1 MKNVILKKNTI
12 ISESHANIEMKE
24 TVLNIKIDQEYE
36 NIFNNSEFIFIID
49 ISYSMR
55 KFAKQII
62 NQLIPKII
70 ENLYYD
76 EDKYFHLIT
85 FQNIVE
91 YYKYKKIDFQQSKI
105 KACGATNMEE
115 VIDNLKMIK
124 LDDEKLINIITLSD
138 GIVHD
143 RENVKKKLEKYIKE
157 LKINQRINSQSI
169 SFISPF
175 SLKDKPDLEILTLF
189 HKLGNIEEKTE
200 FIKIEPKNNKKLS
213 DEEIEEYSIII
224 SNKFNK
230 EISGWKLIS
239 KNKNMRLLPFGKK
252 YESLILLNGKN
263 TIFVDGNINEENK
276 KNISI
281 ISTDNSISNPEIK
294 IGEEVNQENK
304 FLIYNE
310 TLTKIIDIILIN
322 KKSQSVIG
330 KEENIEIIEYVKKFE
345 NQNQS
350 INNKESNNRI
360 SDLLIKINNN
370 DEIINMETTE
380 FNEFINTERNLLKK
394 EINIIGNDMIKILN
408 LDLKSKYEY
417 IILINYSELLK
428 KYLNDFIKNIMYN
441 FFKEKKVE
449 KKITIIN
456 NGMRINRKIT
466 KFNEIT
472 NEFLMPSK
480 KKTKFIDDF
489 NIVVEKM
496 KEDKEKIYHL
506 YTIFS
511 KFELNETDKN
521 NLKKHIYE
529 NIYYLEKYN
538 IKIYSNVIKIIDN
551 NKELK
556 IKKHLDDEDI
566 ICGLIKQITTNGIR
580 DIEPL
585 IINYINESNEEK
597 INVIIE
603 LYNNNLLKN
612 NKIIK

>member
-24 TVLNIKIDQEYE
+24 TVLNIKIDKEYE

-91 YYKYKKIDFQQSKI
+91 YYKYKKIDFQQSTI

-175 SLKDKPDLEILTLF
+175 NSTDKPDLEILTLF
-189 HKLGNIEEKTE
+189 HKLGNIQEKTE
-200 FIKIEPKNNKKLS
+200 FIKIEPKNNEKLT

-263 TIFVDGNINEENK
+263 TIFVDGNLNEENK

-304 FLIYNE
+304 FLIYND
-310 TLTKIIDIILIN
+310 TLTQIIDIILMN
-322 KKSQSVIG
+322 KKCQSEIG

-472 NEFLMPSK
+472 DEFLNPSK

-529 NIYYLEKYN
+529 NIYYLEKYK

-612 NKIIK
+612 N

>member
-91 YYKYKKIDFQQSKI
+91 YYKYKKIDFQQSTI

-175 SLKDKPDLEILTLF
+175 NLKDKPDLEILTLF
-189 HKLGNIEEKTE
+189 HKLGNIQEKTE

-263 TIFVDGNINEENK
+263 TIFVDGNLNEENK

-304 FLIYNE
+304 FLIYND
-310 TLTKIIDIILIN
+310 TLTQIIDIILMN
-322 KKSQSVIG
+322 KKCQSEIG

-472 NEFLMPSK
+472 DEFLNPSK

-529 NIYYLEKYN
+529 NIYYLEKYK

-612 NKIIK
+612 N

>member
-91 YYKYKKIDFQQSKI
+91 YYKYKKIDFQQSTI

-175 SLKDKPDLEILTLF
+175 NLKDKPDLEILTLF
-189 HKLGNIEEKTE
+189 HKLGNIQEKTE
-200 FIKIEPKNNKKLS
+200 FIKIEPKNNEKLT

-263 TIFVDGNINEENK
+263 TIFVDGNLNEENK

-304 FLIYNE
+304 FLIYND
-310 TLTKIIDIILIN
+310 TLTQIIDIILMN
-322 KKSQSVIG
+322 KKCQSEIG

-472 NEFLMPSK
+472 DEFLNPSK

-529 NIYYLEKYN
+529 NIYYLEKYK

-612 NKIIK
+612 N

>member
-91 YYKYKKIDFQQSKI
+91 YYKYKKIDFQQSTI

-175 SLKDKPDLEILTLF
+175 NLKDKPDLEILTLF
-189 HKLGNIEEKTE
+189 HKLGNIQEKTE
-200 FIKIEPKNNKKLS
+200 FIKIEPKNNKKLT

-263 TIFVDGNINEENK
+263 TIFVDGNLNEENK

-304 FLIYNE
+304 FLIYND
-310 TLTKIIDIILIN
+310 TLTQIIDIILMN
-322 KKSQSVIG
+322 KKCQSEIG

-360 SDLLIKINNN
+360 SDLLIKINKN

-472 NEFLMPSK
+472 DEFLNPSK

-529 NIYYLEKYN
+529 NIYYLEKYK

-612 NKIIK
+612 N

>member
-91 YYKYKKIDFQQSKI
+91 YYKYKKIDFQLSKI
-105 KACGATNMEE
+105 EACGATNMEE

-175 SLKDKPDLEILTLF
+175 NLKDKPDLEILTLF
-189 HKLGNIEEKTE
+189 HKLGNIQEKTE
-200 FIKIEPKNNKKLS
+200 FIKIEPKNNKKLT

-263 TIFVDGNINEENK
+263 TIFVDGNLNEENK

-304 FLIYNE
+304 FLIYND
-310 TLTKIIDIILIN
+310 TLTQIIDIILMN
-322 KKSQSVIG
+322 KKCQSEIG

-360 SDLLIKINNN
+360 SDLLIKINKN

-472 NEFLMPSK
+472 DEFLNPSK

-511 KFELNETDKN
+511 KFELNETEKN

-529 NIYYLEKYN
+529 NIYYLEKYK

-612 NKIIK
+612 N

>member
-91 YYKYKKIDFQQSKI
+91 YYKYKKIDFQQSTI

-175 SLKDKPDLEILTLF
+175 SSTDKPDLEILTLF
-189 HKLGNIEEKTE
+189 HKLGNIQEKTE
-200 FIKIEPKNNKKLS
+200 FIKIEPKNNNKLT

-263 TIFVDGNINEENK
+263 TIFVDGNLNEENK

-304 FLIYNE
+304 FLIYND
-310 TLTKIIDIILIN
+310 TLTQIIDIILMN
-322 KKSQSVIG
+322 KKCQSEIG

-472 NEFLMPSK
+472 DEFLNPSK

-511 KFELNETDKN
+511 KFELNETEKN

-529 NIYYLEKYN
+529 NIYYLEKYK

-612 NKIIK
+612 N

>member
-55 KFAKQII
+55 EFAKQII

-175 SLKDKPDLEILTLF
+175 NLKDKPDLEILTLF
-189 HKLGNIEEKTE
+189 HKLGNIQEKTE
-200 FIKIEPKNNKKLS
+200 FIKIEPKNNEKLT

-263 TIFVDGNINEENK
+263 TIFVDGNLNEENK

-304 FLIYNE
+304 FLIYND
-310 TLTKIIDIILIN
+310 TLTQIIDIILMN
-322 KKSQSVIG
+322 KKCQSEIG

-360 SDLLIKINNN
+360 SDLLIKINKN

-472 NEFLMPSK
+472 DEFLNPSK

-529 NIYYLEKYN
+529 NIYYLEKYK

-612 NKIIK
+612 N

>member
-175 SLKDKPDLEILTLF
+175 NLKDKPDLEILTLF
-189 HKLGNIEEKTE
+189 HKLGNIQEKTE
-200 FIKIEPKNNKKLS
+200 FIKIEPKNNKKLT

-263 TIFVDGNINEENK
+263 TIFVDGNLNEENK

-304 FLIYNE
+304 FLIYND
-310 TLTKIIDIILIN
+310 TLTQIIDIILMN
-322 KKSQSVIG
+322 KKCQSEIG

-360 SDLLIKINNN
+360 SDLLIKINKN

-441 FFKEKKVE
+441 FFKKKKVE

-472 NEFLMPSK
+472 DEFLNPSK

-529 NIYYLEKYN
+529 NIYYLEKYK

-612 NKIIK
+612 N

>member
-91 YYKYKKIDFQQSKI
+91 YYKYKKIDFQQSTI

-175 SLKDKPDLEILTLF
+175 NLKDKPDLEILTLF
-189 HKLGNIEEKTE
+189 HKLGNIQEKTE
-200 FIKIEPKNNKKLS
+200 FIKIEPKNNKKLT

-263 TIFVDGNINEENK
+263 TIFVDGNLNEENK

-304 FLIYNE
+304 FLIYND
-310 TLTKIIDIILIN
+310 TLTQIIDIILMN
-322 KKSQSVIG
+322 KKCQSEIG

-472 NEFLMPSK
+472 DEFLNPSK

-529 NIYYLEKYN
+529 NIYYLEKYK

-612 NKIIK
+612 N

>member
-175 SLKDKPDLEILTLF
+175 NLKDKPDLEILTLF
-189 HKLGNIEEKTE
+189 HKLGNIQEKTE
-200 FIKIEPKNNKKLS
+200 FIKIEPKNNEKLT

-263 TIFVDGNINEENK
+263 TIFVDGNLNEENK

-304 FLIYNE
+304 FLIYND
-310 TLTKIIDIILIN
+310 TLTQIIDIILMN
-322 KKSQSVIG
+322 KKCQSEIG

-360 SDLLIKINNN
+360 SDLLIKINKN

-472 NEFLMPSK
+472 DEFLNPSK

-511 KFELNETDKN
+511 KFELNETEKN

-529 NIYYLEKYN
+529 NIYYLEKYK

-612 NKIIK
+612 N

>member
-1 MKNVILKKNTI
+1 M
-12 ISESHANIEMKE
+12 
-24 TVLNIKIDQEYE
+24 
-36 NIFNNSEFIFIID
+36 
-49 ISYSMR
+49 
-55 KFAKQII
+55 
-62 NQLIPKII
+62 
-70 ENLYYD
+70 
-76 EDKYFHLIT
+76 
-85 FQNIVE
+85 
-91 YYKYKKIDFQQSKI
+91 
-105 KACGATNMEE
+105 
-115 VIDNLKMIK
+115 
-124 LDDEKLINIITLSD
+124 
-138 GIVHD
+138 
-143 RENVKKKLEKYIKE
+143 
-157 LKINQRINSQSI
+157 
-169 SFISPF
+169 
-175 SLKDKPDLEILTLF
+175 
-189 HKLGNIEEKTE
+189 
-200 FIKIEPKNNKKLS
+200 NKKC
-213 DEEIEEYSIII
+213 
-224 SNKFNK
+224 
-230 EISGWKLIS
+230 
-239 KNKNMRLLPFGKK
+239 
-252 YESLILLNGKN
+252 
-263 TIFVDGNINEENK
+263 
-276 KNISI
+276 
-281 ISTDNSISNPEIK
+281 
-294 IGEEVNQENK
+294 
-304 FLIYNE
+304 
-310 TLTKIIDIILIN
+310 
-322 KKSQSVIG
+322 QSEIG

-472 NEFLMPSK
+472 DEFLNPSK

-529 NIYYLEKYN
+529 NIYYLEKYK

-612 NKIIK
+612 N

>member
-55 KFAKQII
+55 EFAKQII

-189 HKLGNIEEKTE
+189 HKLGNIQEKTE
-200 FIKIEPKNNKKLS
+200 FIKIEPKNNEKLT

-263 TIFVDGNINEENK
+263 TIFVDGNLNEENK

-304 FLIYNE
+304 FLIYND
-310 TLTKIIDIILIN
+310 TLTQIIDIILMN
-322 KKSQSVIG
+322 KKCQSEIG

-360 SDLLIKINNN
+360 SDLLIKINKN

-472 NEFLMPSK
+472 DEFLNPSK

-511 KFELNETDKN
+511 KFELNETEKN

-529 NIYYLEKYN
+529 NIYYLEKYK

-612 NKIIK
+612 N

>member
-91 YYKYKKIDFQQSKI
+91 YYKYKKIDFQQSTI

-175 SLKDKPDLEILTLF
+175 SSTDKPDLEILTLF
-189 HKLGNIEEKTE
+189 HKLGNIQEKTE
-200 FIKIEPKNNKKLS
+200 FIKIEPKNNEKLT

-263 TIFVDGNINEENK
+263 TIFVDGNLNEENK

-304 FLIYNE
+304 FLIYND
-310 TLTKIIDIILIN
+310 TLTQIIDIILMN
-322 KKSQSVIG
+322 KKCQSEIG

-472 NEFLMPSK
+472 DEFLNPSK

-511 KFELNETDKN
+511 KFELNETEKN

-529 NIYYLEKYN
+529 NIYYLEKYK

-612 NKIIK
+612 N

>member
-91 YYKYKKIDFQQSKI
+91 YYKYKKIDFQLSKI
-105 KACGATNMEE
+105 EACGATNMEE

-175 SLKDKPDLEILTLF
+175 NLKDKPDLEILTLF
-189 HKLGNIEEKTE
+189 HKLGNIQEKTE
-200 FIKIEPKNNKKLS
+200 FIKIEPKNNKKLT

-263 TIFVDGNINEENK
+263 TIFVDGNLNEENK

-304 FLIYNE
+304 FLIYND
-310 TLTKIIDIILIN
+310 TLTQIIDIILMN
-322 KKSQSVIG
+322 KKCQSEIG

-360 SDLLIKINNN
+360 SDLLIKINKN

-472 NEFLMPSK
+472 DEFLNPSK

-529 NIYYLEKYN
+529 NIYYLEKYK

-612 NKIIK
+612 N

>member
-55 KFAKQII
+55 QFAKQII

-91 YYKYKKIDFQQSKI
+91 YYKYKKIDFQQSTI

-175 SLKDKPDLEILTLF
+175 SSTDKPDLEILTLF
-189 HKLGNIEEKTE
+189 HKLGNIQEKTE
-200 FIKIEPKNNKKLS
+200 FIKIEPKNNKKLT

-263 TIFVDGNINEENK
+263 TIFVDGNLNEENK

-304 FLIYNE
+304 FLIYND
-310 TLTKIIDIILIN
+310 TLTQIIDIILMN
-322 KKSQSVIG
+322 KKCQSEIG

-360 SDLLIKINNN
+360 SDLLIKINKN

-472 NEFLMPSK
+472 DEFLNPSK

-529 NIYYLEKYN
+529 NIYYLEKYK

-612 NKIIK
+612 N

>member
-91 YYKYKKIDFQQSKI
+91 YYKYKKIDFQQSTI

-189 HKLGNIEEKTE
+189 HKLGNIQEKTE
-200 FIKIEPKNNKKLS
+200 FIKIEPKNNKKLT

-263 TIFVDGNINEENK
+263 TIFVDGNLNEENK

-281 ISTDNSISNPEIK
+281 ISIDNNSSNPEIK

-304 FLIYNE
+304 FLIYND
-310 TLTKIIDIILIN
+310 TLTQIIDIILMN
-322 KKSQSVIG
+322 KKCQSEIG

-360 SDLLIKINNN
+360 SDLLMKINNN

-417 IILINYSELLK
+417 IILINYSEFLEN
-428 KYLNDFIKNIMYN
+428 YLNDFIKNIMYN
-441 FFKEKKVE
+441 FFKEIKIE

-472 NEFLMPSK
+472 DEFLNPSK

-529 NIYYLEKYN
+529 NIYYLEKYK

-612 NKIIK
+612 N

>member
-24 TVLNIKIDQEYE
+24 TVLNIKIDKEYE

-91 YYKYKKIDFQQSKI
+91 YYKYKKIDFQQSTI

-175 SLKDKPDLEILTLF
+175 NLKDKPDLEILTLF
-189 HKLGNIEEKTE
+189 HKLGNIQEKTE
-200 FIKIEPKNNKKLS
+200 FIKIEPKNNKKLT

-263 TIFVDGNINEENK
+263 TIFVDGNLNEENK

-304 FLIYNE
+304 FLIYND
-310 TLTKIIDIILIN
+310 TLTQIIDIILMN
-322 KKSQSVIG
+322 KKCQSEIG

-360 SDLLIKINNN
+360 SDLLMKINNN

-472 NEFLMPSK
+472 DEFLNPSK

-529 NIYYLEKYN
+529 NIYYLEKYK

-612 NKIIK
+612 N

>member
-91 YYKYKKIDFQQSKI
+91 YYKYKKIDFQQSTI

-175 SLKDKPDLEILTLF
+175 SSTDKPDLEILTLF
-189 HKLGNIEEKTE
+189 HKLGNIQEKTE
-200 FIKIEPKNNKKLS
+200 FIKIEPKNNKKLT

-263 TIFVDGNINEENK
+263 TIFVDGNLNEENK

-304 FLIYNE
+304 FLIYND
-310 TLTKIIDIILIN
+310 TLTQIIDIILMN
-322 KKSQSVIG
+322 KKCQSEIG

-472 NEFLMPSK
+472 DEFLNPSK

-511 KFELNETDKN
+511 KFELNETEKN

-529 NIYYLEKYN
+529 NIYYLEKYK

-612 NKIIK
+612 N

>member
-175 SLKDKPDLEILTLF
+175 NLKDKPDLEILTLF
-189 HKLGNIEEKTE
+189 HKLGNIQEKTE
-200 FIKIEPKNNKKLS
+200 FIKIEPKNNEKLT

-263 TIFVDGNINEENK
+263 TIFVDGNLNEENK

-304 FLIYNE
+304 FLIYND
-310 TLTKIIDIILIN
+310 TLTQIIDIILMN
-322 KKSQSVIG
+322 KKCQSEIG

-360 SDLLIKINNN
+360 SDLLIKINYN

-472 NEFLMPSK
+472 DEFLNPSK

-529 NIYYLEKYN
+529 NIYYLEKYK

-612 NKIIK
+612 N

>member
-55 KFAKQII
+55 EFAKQII

-175 SLKDKPDLEILTLF
+175 NLKDKPDLEILTLF
-189 HKLGNIEEKTE
+189 HKLGNIQEKTE
-200 FIKIEPKNNKKLS
+200 FIKIEPKNNEKLT

-263 TIFVDGNINEENK
+263 TIFVDGNLNEENK

-304 FLIYNE
+304 FLIYND
-310 TLTKIIDIILIN
+310 TLTQIIDIILMN
-322 KKSQSVIG
+322 KKCQSEIG

-472 NEFLMPSK
+472 DEFLNPSK

-529 NIYYLEKYN
+529 NIYYLEKYK

-612 NKIIK
+612 N

>member
-189 HKLGNIEEKTE
+189 HKLGNIQEKTE
-200 FIKIEPKNNKKLS
+200 FIKIEPKNNEKLT

-263 TIFVDGNINEENK
+263 TIFVDGNLNEENK

-304 FLIYNE
+304 FLIYND
-310 TLTKIIDIILIN
+310 TLTQIIDIILMN
-322 KKSQSVIG
+322 KKCQSEIG

-360 SDLLIKINNN
+360 SDLLIKINKN

-472 NEFLMPSK
+472 DEFLNPSK

-551 NKELK
+551 KVLNLK
-556 IKKHLDDEDI
+556 KKNLDDEDI

-585 IINYINESNEEK
+585 IININESNEEK

>member
-175 SLKDKPDLEILTLF
+175 NLKDKPDLEILTLF
-189 HKLGNIEEKTE
+189 HKLGNIQEKTE
-200 FIKIEPKNNKKLS
+200 FIKIEPKNNEKLT

-263 TIFVDGNINEENK
+263 TIFVDGNLNEENK

-304 FLIYNE
+304 FLIYND
-310 TLTKIIDIILIN
+310 TLTQIIDIILMN
-322 KKSQSVIG
+322 KKCQSEIG

-360 SDLLIKINNN
+360 SDLLIKINKN

-472 NEFLMPSK
+472 DEFLNPSK

-529 NIYYLEKYN
+529 NIYYLEKYK

-612 NKIIK
+612 N

>member
-175 SLKDKPDLEILTLF
+175 NLKDKPDLEILTLF
-189 HKLGNIEEKTE
+189 HKLGNIQEKTE
-200 FIKIEPKNNKKLS
+200 FIKIEPKNNKKLT

-263 TIFVDGNINEENK
+263 TIFVDGNLNEENK

-304 FLIYNE
+304 FLIYND
-310 TLTKIIDIILIN
+310 TLTQIIDIILMN
-322 KKSQSVIG
+322 KKCQSEIG

-360 SDLLIKINNN
+360 SDLLIKINKN

-472 NEFLMPSK
+472 DEFLNPSK

-529 NIYYLEKYN
+529 NIYYLEKYK

-612 NKIIK
+612 N

>member
-91 YYKYKKIDFQQSKI
+91 YYKYKKIDFQQSTI

-175 SLKDKPDLEILTLF
+175 NLKDKPDLEILTLF
-189 HKLGNIEEKTE
+189 HKLGNIQEKTE
-200 FIKIEPKNNKKLS
+200 FIKIEPKNNEKLT

-263 TIFVDGNINEENK
+263 TIFVDGNLNEENK

-304 FLIYNE
+304 FLIYND
-310 TLTKIIDIILIN
+310 TLTQIIDIILMN
-322 KKSQSVIG
+322 KKCQSEIG

-360 SDLLIKINNN
+360 SDLLIKINYN

-472 NEFLMPSK
+472 DEFLNPSK

-511 KFELNETDKN
+511 KFELNETEKN

-529 NIYYLEKYN
+529 NIYYLEKYK

-612 NKIIK
+612 N

>member
-1 MKNVILKKNTI
+1 
-12 ISESHANIEMKE
+12 
-24 TVLNIKIDQEYE
+24 
-36 NIFNNSEFIFIID
+36 
-49 ISYSMR
+49 
-55 KFAKQII
+55 
-62 NQLIPKII
+62 
-70 ENLYYD
+70 
-76 EDKYFHLIT
+76 
-85 FQNIVE
+85 
-91 YYKYKKIDFQQSKI
+91 
-105 KACGATNMEE
+105 
-115 VIDNLKMIK
+115 MIK

-175 SLKDKPDLEILTLF
+175 SLIDKPDLEILTLF
-189 HKLGNIEEKTE
+189 HKLGNIQEKTD

-263 TIFVDGNINEENK
+263 TIFVDGNLNEENK

-304 FLIYNE
+304 FLIYND
-310 TLTKIIDIILIN
+310 TLTQIIDIILMN
-322 KKSQSVIG
+322 KKCQSEIG

-472 NEFLMPSK
+472 DEFLNPSK

-612 NKIIK
+612 N

>member
-175 SLKDKPDLEILTLF
+175 NLKDKPDLEILTLF
-189 HKLGNIEEKTE
+189 HKLGNIQEKTE
-200 FIKIEPKNNKKLS
+200 FIKIEPKNNEKLT

-263 TIFVDGNINEENK
+263 TIFVDGNLNEENK

-281 ISTDNSISNPEIK
+281 ISIDNSISNPEIK

-304 FLIYNE
+304 FLIYND
-310 TLTKIIDIILIN
+310 TLTQIIDIILMN
-322 KKSQSVIG
+322 KKCQSEIG

-472 NEFLMPSK
+472 DEFLNPSK

-529 NIYYLEKYN
+529 NIYYLEKYK

-612 NKIIK
+612 N

>member
-55 KFAKQII
+55 EFAKQII

-175 SLKDKPDLEILTLF
+175 NLKDKPDLEILTLF
-189 HKLGNIEEKTE
+189 HKLGNIQEKTE
-200 FIKIEPKNNKKLS
+200 FIKIEPKNNKKLT

-263 TIFVDGNINEENK
+263 TIFVDGNLNEENK

-304 FLIYNE
+304 FLIYND
-310 TLTKIIDIILIN
+310 TLTQIIDIILIN

-472 NEFLMPSK
+472 DEFLNPSK

-612 NKIIK
+612 N

>member
-55 KFAKQII
+55 EFAKQII

-175 SLKDKPDLEILTLF
+175 NLKDKPDLEILTLF
-189 HKLGNIEEKTE
+189 HKLGNIQEKTE
-200 FIKIEPKNNKKLS
+200 FIKIEPKNNKKLT

-263 TIFVDGNINEENK
+263 TIFVDGNLNEENK

-304 FLIYNE
+304 FLIYND
-310 TLTKIIDIILIN
+310 TLTQIIDIILMN
-322 KKSQSVIG
+322 KKCQSEIG

-472 NEFLMPSK
+472 DEFLNPSK

-529 NIYYLEKYN
+529 NIYYLEKYK

-612 NKIIK
+612 N